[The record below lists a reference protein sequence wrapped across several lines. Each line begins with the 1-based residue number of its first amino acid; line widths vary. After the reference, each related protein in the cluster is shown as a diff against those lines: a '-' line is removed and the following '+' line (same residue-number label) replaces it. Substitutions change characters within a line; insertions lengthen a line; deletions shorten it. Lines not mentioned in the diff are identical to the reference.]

1 MIKYGIVED
10 NSEVREYII
19 EWLDSD
25 KKFKCIIKC
34 ESVEE
39 VLNELNEADIPDFI
53 LMDINLPGASGIS
66 GVKLIKDR
74 FPDINIV
81 MLTNYND
88 SGRIFDSLKAG
99 ASGYLLKNI
108 SFEDLHREIELL
120 LQGGAPMSPS
130 VARKVLEYF
139 RPEKKSSERSVLSGR
154 EKQVV
159 ECLVE
164 GLSYKMIADRLNISD
179 GTIYSHIKNIY
190 RKLHVNSKGE
200 VITKSLRGE
209 I

>member
-19 EWLDSD
+19 EWLDTDD
-25 KKFKCIIKC
+25 KYNCIIKC

-39 VLNELNEADIPDFI
+39 VLNELNETDIPDFI

-108 SFEDLHREIELL
+108 SFEELHREINLL

-139 RPEKKSSERSVLSGR
+139 RPEKKSSEGSVLSRR

-164 GLSYKMIADRLNISD
+164 GLSYKMIADRLKISD

-200 VITKSLRGE
+200 VIARSLRGE

>member
-25 KKFKCIIKC
+25 EKFKCIIKC

-88 SGRIFDSLKAG
+88 SVRIFDSLKAG

-108 SFEDLHREIELL
+108 SFEELHREIELL

>member
-25 KKFKCIIKC
+25 EKFKCIIRC

-39 VLNELNEADIPDFI
+39 ILNELNGTDIPDFI

-66 GVKLIKDR
+66 GVRLIKDR

-81 MLTNYND
+81 MLTNYSD
-88 SGRIFDSLKAG
+88 SERIFDSLKAG
-99 ASGYLLKNI
+99 ASGYLLKGI
-108 SFEDLHREIELL
+108 SFEDLHREIGLL
-120 LQGGAPMSPS
+120 LKGGAPMSPS
-130 VARKVLEYF
+130 VARKVLEFF
-139 RPEKKSSERSVLSGR
+139 RPEKKNSEESVLSGR

-200 VITKSLRGE
+200 VIARSLRGE

>member
-10 NSEVREYII
+10 NSEVRDYIV
-19 EWLDSD
+19 EWLDSGD
-25 KKFKCIIKC
+25 KYRCIVEC

-39 VLNELNEADIPDFI
+39 VLNELNETDIPDFI

-88 SGRIFDSLKAG
+88 SARIFDSLKAG

-108 SFEDLHREIELL
+108 SFEDLHREINLL

-130 VARKVLEYF
+130 VARKVLEFF
-139 RPEKKSSERSVLSGR
+139 RPEKKTTAESVLSGR